1 MALHLSEMDRARL
14 AGDHGEGLAL
24 AMRVLV
30 RVAEA
35 MGAESLLDV
44 TSAHVDG
51 CLYHGRAGLDFV
63 RALLRD
69 GAEVVVP
76 TTLNVGSLDL
86 LHPDLVHLDG
96 EVRAGARE
104 LMDSY
109 IALGCRP
116 TWTCAPYQS
125 RIRPSLGDQ
134 IAWAESNAIVFANS
148 VLGARTERYG
158 DFLDICAAVT
168 GRAPA
173 VGLHLDEGRKATLV
187 VSFDEVAELFADEA
201 TYALAGYVLGRVAD
215 TGVAALTGLPATTGE
230 DHLKALG
237 AAAASSGAVA
247 MFHAVGLTPEAPDLA
262 TATGGKAVPT
272 VWVDAGMLEEA
283 HRNLVTISAGRIDAV
298 SLGTPHYSLAE
309 MRRLGEMLSGK
320 RCRVPLFVSTSREVL
335 GALDSSEV
343 ESLEEAGVQVVADT
357 CTYITPILDPSTR
370 MVMTD
375 SVKWAYYAPANLGVA
390 VAFGSMAACV
400 RAALAGETTSPW

>member
-1 MALHLSEMDRARL
+1 MALQLSEMDRARL

-63 RALLRD
+63 RALLGD

-86 LHPDLVHLDG
+86 LHPDLVHLDD

-262 TATGGKAVPT
+262 RATGGRAVPR

-283 HRNLVTISAGRIDAV
+283 HRNLVTTSAGRIDAV
-298 SLGTPHYSLAE
+298 SLGTPHYSVTE

-375 SVKWAYYAPANLGVA
+375 SVKWAYYAPTNLGVA

-400 RAALAGETTSPW
+400 EAALAGETTSPW

>member
-1 MALHLSEMDRARL
+1 MALQLSEMDRARL

-86 LHPDLVHLDG
+86 LHPDLVHLDD

-109 IALGCRP
+109 MALGCRP

-125 RIRPSLGDQ
+125 RVRPSLGDQ

-201 TYALAGYVLGRVAD
+201 TYALAGYVLGRVAG

-262 TATGGKAVPT
+262 RATGGRAVPR

-283 HRNLVTISAGRIDAV
+283 HRNLVTTSAGRIDAV
-298 SLGTPHYSLAE
+298 SLGTPHYSVTE

-375 SVKWAYYAPANLGVA
+375 SVKWAYYAPTNLGVA

-400 RAALAGETTSPW
+400 EAALAGETTSPW

>member
-1 MALHLSEMDRARL
+1 MTLHLSEVDRARL
-14 AGDHGEGLAL
+14 AGDQGEGVAL

-44 TSAHVDG
+44 TAAHVDG
-51 CLYHGRAGLDFV
+51 CLYHGRAGLDFA
-63 RALLRD
+63 RALVRG
-69 GAEVVVP
+69 GAKVVVP
-76 TTLNVGSLDL
+76 TTLNVGSVDL
-86 LHPDLVHLDG
+86 LHPDLVHLDA
-96 EVRAGARE
+96 EMRAEALE

-125 RIRPSLGDQ
+125 RVRPAVGEQ

-173 VGLHLDEGRKATLV
+173 VGLHLDEGRKATMI
-187 VSFDEVAELFADEA
+187 VSFDNVTGLFADEA
-201 TYALAGYVLGRVAD
+201 TYALAGYVLGRVVD
-215 TGVAALTGLPATTGE
+215 TRVAALTGLPATTNE

-247 MFHAVGLTPEAPDLA
+247 MFHAVGLTPEAPNLA
-262 TATGGKAVPT
+262 TVTGGRALPT
-272 VWVDAGMLEEA
+272 VRVDAGMLVEA
-283 HRNLVTISAGRIDAV
+283 HRNLVTTSAGKIDAV
-298 SLGTPHYSLAE
+298 SLGTPHYSVTE
-309 MRRLGEMLSGK
+309 MRRLRDLLSGK
-320 RCRVPLFVSTSREVL
+320 RCRVPLYVSTSREVL
-335 GALDSSEV
+335 GVLGPSEV
-343 ESLEEAGVQVVADT
+343 ATLEKAGAQVVTDT
-357 CTYITPILDPSTR
+357 CTYITPILDSATR
-370 MVMTD
+370 LVMTD
-375 SVKWAYYAPANLGVA
+375 SVKWAYYAPANLGVE
-390 VAFGSMAACV
+390 VAYGSMEACV
-400 RAALAGETTSPW
+400 EAALVGETTSPW